1 MRKFL
6 LPGFLAMGMMTPAMH
21 AQDRP
26 GQTRP
31 TPQIVTSAVG
41 KATVV
46 PDRAS
51 LQVAVETRASTAAEA
66 GSSNAELQQRVIGA
80 IVGKGIQAN
89 RITTSGYSI
98 YPSERRG
105 TGGER
110 LAMEYVARNTVAVD
124 LERLDQL
131 GGVIDAAL
139 GAGANVISS
148 ISLYSSK
155 EEEARRSAMEDA
167 VRRARADA
175 EVLARAAGGT
185 LGNPIEITTGADYSP
200 RMYAT
205 RAMDASLASTPIAAG
220 EQDITVSVTV
230 RWALIMGR

>member
-6 LPGFLAMGMMTPAMH
+6 LLGLLTMGILVSDMS
-21 AQDRP
+21 AQNVPNQSRP
-26 GQTRP
+26 G
-31 TPQIVTSAVG
+31 PQIVTSAVG
-41 KATVV
+41 TSTVV

-66 GSSNAELQQRVIGA
+66 GSSNAQLQQRVIGA

-89 RITTSGYSI
+89 RISTSGYSI
-98 YPSERRG
+98 YPNERRG

-110 LAMEYVARNTVAVD
+110 LSIEYVARNTVSVD

-148 ISLYSSK
+148 INLYSSK
-155 EEEARRSAMEDA
+155 QEEARRSAMEDA
-167 VRRARADA
+167 IRKARADA
-175 EVLARAAGGT
+175 EVLAKAAGGS
-185 LGNPIEITTGADYSP
+185 LGNPIEITTGADFSP
-200 RMYAT
+200 RLYSAVAME
-205 RAMDASLASTPIAAG
+205 RAATPIAAG
-220 EQDITVSVTV
+220 EQDVSVTVTV
-230 RWALIMGR
+230 RWALIIGS